1 MYSSSAKNILC
12 GDKGIHG
19 ESLFMSACVAF
30 PINKTCEE
38 ISKNIS
44 QTHIVLSTQKP
55 SACCKSSAW
64 MALEKGLAIY
74 FEITLLILQDYDTAS
89 TMQPAAQPW
98 IWKSVS
104 QGAYIHGSASSAA
117 MLHASNEGWSFLRI
131 LLSSYRKRQ
140 TNLVWTCRARSVM
153 LQIAALTCTIHRSN
167 RRGWIRADCYIALFF
182 FSLVPTGTVWLCVW
196 PVFFFLLLLLNTFK
210 LSLSQQHIQSCLSV
224 SEKITANYGSKPH
237 WHCYCKVT
245 RRRTAY
251 KQPSV
256 PTALPDVLVNVLNSR
271 RVLLLLSPA
280 LICRVTVQNV
290 LSPPLLSNSYFVS

>member
-196 PVFFFLLLLLNTFK
+196 PVFFFFFFFFSTH
-210 LSLSQQHIQSCLSV
+210 SSCLSH
-224 SEKITANYGSKPH
+224 SNTY
-237 WHCYCKVT
+237 KVACQSP
-245 RRRTAY
+245 R
-251 KQPSV
+251 K
-256 PTALPDVLVNVLNSR
+256 
-271 RVLLLLSPA
+271 LLLITVPSRTDTVIVRWRGGGQLTSSPVFPQRC
-280 LICRVTVQNV
+280 LM
-290 LSPPLLSNSYFVS
+290 F